1 MDLEKENNPFI
12 GADTVKKIYEKQAYE
27 TVSLSFVS
35 RVLKKLSLTKNRVK
49 K

>member
-27 TVSLSFVS
+27 TVSSLFVN
-35 RVLKKLSLTKNRVK
+35 RVLKKPSLTKNRVK